1 MVIITGTDYGTLTF
15 CVDCLTRIIRHV
27 NLLFGFFFR
36 PAIIAALMSLRNEP
50 DIQCVEGVLLWREST
65 SVINDEL
72 LKGYIQRGGKTN
84 EFIAGYL
91 PIFVAPIF
99 LPLCICSGFAQQ

>member
-1 MVIITGTDYGTLTF
+1 MIIITGTDYGALTF
-15 CVDCLTRIIRHV
+15 CVVCLTRIIRHV

-72 LKGYIQRGGKTN
+72 LKGYTLKKQKMN
-84 EFIAGYL
+84 
-91 PIFVAPIF
+91 
-99 LPLCICSGFAQQ
+99 